1 MSILKN
7 KSILIALIVILI
19 AIIWQIQRLLNYS
32 YKIAD
37 FRIKKI
43 SKDQLK
49 GALILQFTNKSL
61 ISLSMLN
68 MELDLYIN
76 NKLITTLIMPH
87 KQELKPN
94 ATTNINLDFDVVPKS
109 ILQDA
114 IGLLVNLQIEVRGFA
129 TINKLISFKMPIN
142 ERFKLM

>member
-1 MSILKN
+1 
-7 KSILIALIVILI
+7 
-19 AIIWQIQRLLNYS
+19 
-32 YKIAD
+32 
-37 FRIKKI
+37 
-43 SKDQLK
+43 
-49 GALILQFTNKSL
+49 
-61 ISLSMLN
+61 MLN